1 MNSDPTTALPIFRS
15 SRQFK
20 VLAHLLIYAGRS
32 FTIPQIVGATGV
44 SQPTVWREV
53 ERLRQAGI
61 VTSIRMG
68 RTDLIR
74 ADESSRFFPELQS
87 LALKLA
93 GPAVLIRERLAGI
106 EGVHHAYI
114 VGSWAA
120 RYLGE
125 PGPAPHDLDLVVI
138 ASAVDPVDVD
148 IAVEP
153 LGETFGLPI
162 NSVVVSPADWSAE
175 AYGYIREVKT
185 RPMVPILVGAS

>member
-1 MNSDPTTALPIFRS
+1 MNTDPTTELPIFRS

-20 VLAHLLIYAGRS
+20 ILAHVLIHAGRS
-32 FTIPQIVGATGV
+32 FTIPQLVEATGV

-61 VTSIRMG
+61 FSSTRIG
-68 RTDLIR
+68 RTELVR

-93 GPAVLIRERLAGI
+93 GPAVLLAERLAPLDGLR
-106 EGVHHAYI
+106 EAFV

-125 PGPAPHDLDLVVI
+125 AGPAPRDLDVIVVGR
-138 ASAVDPVDVD
+138 AMDPVDVD

-153 LGETFGLPI
+153 LAETLGFPV
-162 NSVVVSPADWSAE
+162 STVVVSPEEWKSARS
-175 AYGYIREVKT
+175 GFLREVRT
-185 RPMVPILVGAS
+185 RPMVPITVESS